1 MNRRLLRRFGRFGL
15 LDREPAPMPPSDR
28 LHVLTE
34 RELEVL
40 LEVARGLANREI
52 AQKLFVSEA
61 TVKSH
66 VAHILRKLELRDR
79 VQVVVTAYEC
89 GFVTPGES
97 ASSAPKA

>member
-1 MNRRLLRRFGRFGL
+1 MNRRLLRRFGLFG
-15 LDREPAPMPPSDR
+15 REPAPVALSDR

-89 GFVTPGES
+89 GFVRPGES
-97 ASSAPKA
+97 AGAPET